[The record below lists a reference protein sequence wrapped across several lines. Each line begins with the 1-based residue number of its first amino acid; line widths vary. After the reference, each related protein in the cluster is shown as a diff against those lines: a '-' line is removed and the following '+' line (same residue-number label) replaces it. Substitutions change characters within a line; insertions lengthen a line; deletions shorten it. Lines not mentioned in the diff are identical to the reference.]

1 MVVRLPNIL
10 IQLAAGEA
18 FSYDAKG
25 VSGDVISI
33 NRKDN
38 DQRAG
43 YKKESLAIY

>member
-25 VSGDVISI
+25 VSGDEERV
-33 NRKDN
+33 
-38 DQRAG
+38 
-43 YKKESLAIY
+43 